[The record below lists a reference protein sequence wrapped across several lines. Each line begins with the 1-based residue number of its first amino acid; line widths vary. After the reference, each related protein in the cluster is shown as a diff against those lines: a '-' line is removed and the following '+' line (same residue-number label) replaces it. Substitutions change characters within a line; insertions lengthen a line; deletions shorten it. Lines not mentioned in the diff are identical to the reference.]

1 VKYDIIMLGH
11 ISKDIIIDENGR
23 ESRLYG
29 GALLYSSISA
39 ARSGARVLAIT
50 KAAREDFGAFD
61 VLKQQEGME
70 LVALESPASTSIKNV
85 FLSSDH
91 ERRETALLSR
101 AEPFSA
107 ADIPEEAEAEIIDLA
122 GLFVGELPD
131 SLIEELFRREH
142 GKFASGERKSGKRA
156 RIAVDAQGLLR
167 EAQPNGQMIFRDW
180 KNKHRYMPYVSFFK
194 ADAAEAEILTGLE
207 DREKAARVIA
217 SWGRKSEGGGES
229 QAVGCSKAG
238 GDSQAWR
245 EPEVMITHNT
255 EVIVLVGGQIYRAPF
270 TPSNL
275 SGRTGRGDT
284 TFAAYLA
291 WRLLH
296 GPEESVRFAA
306 ALCSIKMETPGPFSG
321 TIEDVFKRMR

>member
-1 VKYDIIMLGH
+1 MKYDIIMLGH
-11 ISKDIIIDENGR
+11 ISKDIIVDEKGQ

-50 KAAREDFGAFD
+50 KAAKDDFGALD
-61 VLKQQEGME
+61 ALKQQEGIE
-70 LVALESPASTSIKNV
+70 LVVYESPASTSIRNV

-91 ERRETALLSR
+91 ERRQTTLLSR

-107 ADIPEEAEAEIIDLA
+107 GDIPEDAEAEIIDLA

-131 SLIEELFRREH
+131 SLIEEL
-142 GKFASGERKSGKRA
+142 A
-156 RIAVDAQGLLR
+156 RSKIAVDAQGLLR
-167 EAQPNGQMIFRDW
+167 EAQPDGSMIFRDW
-180 KNKHRYMPYVSFFK
+180 KNKLRYMPYVSYFK
-194 ADAAEAEILTGLE
+194 ADAAEAEILTGLA
-207 DREKAARVIA
+207 DREKAARMIA
-217 SWGRKSEGGGES
+217 SWGGT
-229 QAVGCSKAG
+229 AG
-238 GDSQAWR
+238 GSSR
-245 EPEVMITHNT
+245 TGHEPEVMITHNT
-255 EVIVLVGGQIYRAPF
+255 EVIVLAGGTIYRAPF
-270 TPSNL
+270 TPSNI

-291 WRLLH
+291 WRLSH

-321 TIEDVFKRMR
+321 RLEDVFARMKADAAK

>member
-1 VKYDIIMLGH
+1 MKYDIIMLGH
-11 ISKDIIIDENGR
+11 ISKDIIIDEKGQ

-39 ARSGARVLAIT
+39 ARSAARVLAIT
-50 KAAREDFGAFD
+50 KAAKGDFGALD
-61 VLKQQEGME
+61 VLKQQEGIE
-70 LVALESPASTSIKNV
+70 LVVLESPASTSIRNV

-91 ERRETALLSR
+91 ERRQTTLLSR

-131 SLIEELFRREH
+131 SLIEELAQREP
-142 GKFASGERKSGKRA
+142 GKRASGERKSGKRA
-156 RIAVDAQGLLR
+156 KIAVDAQGLLR
-167 EAQPNGQMIFRDW
+167 EAQPDGRMIFRDW
-180 KNKHRYMPYVSFFK
+180 KNKHRYMPYVSYFK
-194 ADAAEAEILTGLE
+194 ADAAEADILTGLT

-217 SWGRKSEGGGES
+217 SWGGS
-229 QAVGCSKAG
+229 AG
-238 GDSQAWR
+238 GSPWAGR

-255 EVIVLVGGQIYRAPF
+255 EVIVLAGGQIYRAPF
-270 TPSNL
+270 TPSNR

-291 WRLLH
+291 WRLSH
-296 GPEESVRFAA
+296 GPEESLRFAA

-321 TIEDVFKRMR
+321 TMEDVFKRMR